1 MTFLPTS
8 TTSGASLVPASWLI
22 ASISSWLLPCGLAEF
37 TLMPGYFA
45 LKAGMIS
52 PQLAQSSGSAMT
64 LSAPSA
70 LAAAYR
76 LSMPPQSATDVAVF
90 ALQEAG
96 ADEVPPQAATNTNAM
111 AARPSWR
118 TGLLN
123 FILLPLF
130 YRQSRNSGPM
140 VGPARPTLQGWML
153 KLLSRNR

>member
-1 MTFLPTS
+1 MTFMPTS

-37 TLMPGYFA
+37 TLMPGYLA

-76 LSMPPQSATDVAVF
+76 LSIPPQSATDVAVF
-90 ALQEAG
+90 ALHEVG
-96 ADEVPPQAATNTNAM
+96 DEDVPPHAATNTNAT
-111 AARPSWR
+111 AAMPSWR
-118 TGLLN
+118 IGLIN
-123 FILLPLF
+123 FMLL
-130 YRQSRNSGPM
+130 
-140 VGPARPTLQGWML
+140 
-153 KLLSRNR
+153 